1 MDFEDY
7 FSKAEGTGVLATSGA
22 NGRVDAAIYGMPH
35 IMDEGQLGFIMRP
48 RRSLANVRLNP
59 KAVFMFIEKGAG
71 YTGKRIY
78 LEKCGEETDSKT
90 VNLLRRSHHG
100 GDEDKAVLVLF
111 KVTEIRPLVG
121 DEVVSAPVLGEL

>member
-1 MDFEDY
+1 MNLEDY
-7 FSKAEGTGVLATSGA
+7 FSKTEGTGVLATSGA
-22 NGRVDAAIYGMPH
+22 NGRVDAAIYGTPH
-35 IMDEGQLGFIMRP
+35 IMAEGQIGFIMRP
-48 RRSLANVRLNP
+48 RRSLANIRLNP
-59 KAVFMFIEKGAG
+59 KAVFMYIEKDAG

-78 LEKCGEETDSKT
+78 LEKSGEETDQKT

-121 DEVVSAPVLGEL
+121 DEVVAAPAHGEI